1 MSERVKRQV
10 AADLIGIALLAALLF
25 AVIAIGRFM
34 GVAP

>member
-1 MSERVKRQV
+1 MRTNQTGCDLVCVGLIV
-10 AADLIGIALLAALLF
+10 ALSF

>member
-1 MSERVKRQV
+1 MTKHR
-10 AADLIGIALLAALLF
+10 AGCDLICVGLIVALSF